1 MPSIKFNW
9 SALRP
14 VRFLVAVCVS
24 VFLVFSY
31 AIPAYS
37 QPKNVSPQPTSN
49 PTAPQQGESNLLEIE
64 REAQEAVLEDPYSR
78 EKTQAKANE
87 GLNELQGTADV
98 DKMKRPE
105 NSAASSVEDKSKDFL
120 EGFTGRK

>member
-14 VRFLVAVCVS
+14 VRFLVAVCVCA
-24 VFLVFSY
+24 FLVFSY
-31 AIPAYS
+31 AFPAYS
-37 QPKNVSPQPTSN
+37 QPANISPQPTSN
-49 PTAPQQGESNLLEIE
+49 PSSPQQGESNLLNIE
-64 REAQEAVLEDPYSR
+64 REAQEAVLQDPYSG

-87 GLNELQGTADV
+87 GLNELQGAADI

-120 EGFTGRK
+120 EGLTGRK

>member
-14 VRFLVAVCVS
+14 ARFLVAVCVS

-37 QPKNVSPQPTSN
+37 QPQNVSPQPTSN
-49 PTAPQQGESNLLEIE
+49 PTAPQQGESNLLGIE
-64 REAQEAVLEDPYSR
+64 RKAQETVLKDPLSR
-78 EKTQAKANE
+78 EEVQGETP
-87 GLNELQGTADV
+87 LNEIQGEADV
-98 DKMKRPE
+98 NKFNRPE

-120 EGFTGRK
+120 EGLTGRK